1 MRTLVQDVKHGIRL
15 LLSTPGVTL
24 VAVLS
29 LAAGIGASTA
39 MFSFGDALVLRPA
52 PVARPAELIR
62 IFGVN
67 STTNEGEVSYADF
80 QDLRAQAKSL
90 QGMAAS
96 SHVPLGFSSSSDIPA
111 RTTIGLSV
119 SPEYFDVLGVPMA
132 AGRTFRSDELR
143 APVVI
148 LNHNTWIS
156 RFSGDPGIIGRSVKL
171 SKVDFTVIGVSA
183 ESFSGL
189 HRLVREEMYIP
200 TESVALIAADP
211 VRFEDRTRRGMEVH
225 ARLKPGVTPEQAQA
239 ELKGIAA
246 NLERSHP
253 DTNRGW
259 SVLAMD
265 ERSSQIHS
273 DPSRWTL
280 VLMLLIISG
289 IVLLIACANV
299 ANLLLSRARARSRE
313 MAVRIAIGAGRG
325 RLLRQL
331 LTESLLLGLMGS
343 AGGIAISVGAIRA
356 LNTLELPTTLPV
368 SLTMR
373 LDERVLLFSLAAA
386 VLSSLLFGLAPAFQ
400 MLKTDLASV
409 LKSGDSGPGRRSRR
423 IAFRDLLVA
432 GQVAVALPLLTIAG
446 LLVLDLLKLERF
458 DPGFR
463 TQGILIATMDASLSR
478 YAEADGRRFQR
489 QLMDSLRAIPG
500 VRSAAFAQHV
510 PLGFS
515 SSQSAIEVPGL
526 ESTKEQKQMSVERN
540 LVAEGWFDT
549 MRIPIVEGRG
559 FRPTDTVDSPQ
570 VAVVN
575 ETMAAAYWPGRS
587 ALGQRIIVDGTPRE
601 VVGIARNAKYRVI
614 EETARR
620 HLYVPASQRYLNRWT
635 VFVEAA
641 AGDPGQLASAV
652 QAEVRR
658 LDSGMTLEEVQTLD
672 HFFRRGALFGN
683 RISAQIVSAI
693 GIVGLMLAVIG
704 LYGVIAYSVSR
715 RTREIGVRMAIGA
728 RPGDVLGMVLKR
740 GLLLS
745 GTGVLLGLGLA
756 ALGAMAMSS
765 QLVGVSPFDPLVFAV
780 TPVVMLLVGLAA
792 SYFPARRAAAID
804 PIGAL
809 RHD

>member
-156 RFSGDPGIIGRSVKL
+156 RFSGDAGIIGRTIKL

-225 ARLKPGVTPEQAQA
+225 ARLKPGVTAEQAQA

-446 LLVLDLLKLERF
+446 LLVFDLLKLERF

-540 LVAEGWFDT
+540 LVAEGWFET

-601 VVGIARNAKYRVI
+601 VVGIARNSKYRVI

-658 LDSGMTLEEVQTLD
+658 LDPGMTLEEVQTLD

>member
-52 PVARPAELIR
+52 PVARPGEFLR
-62 IFGVN
+62 IFGVT

-90 QGMAAS
+90 QGMVAS
-96 SHVPLGFSSSSDIPA
+96 SHVPLGLSSSSDAPA
-111 RTTIGLSV
+111 RTTVGLSV

-143 APVVI
+143 SPVAI
-148 LNHNTWIS
+148 LNYKTWIS
-156 RFSGDPGIIGRSVKL
+156 RFSGDPGVVGRTIKL
-171 SKVDFTVIGVSA
+171 SKVDFTVIGVVA
-183 ESFSGL
+183 ESFTGL
-189 HRLVREEMYIP
+189 HRLVREELYIP

-225 ARLKPGVTPEQAQA
+225 ARLKPGVTAEQAQA
-239 ELKGIAA
+239 ELKGIAI

-280 VLMLLIISG
+280 VLMLLIVSG
-289 IVLLIACANV
+289 VVLLIACANV

-313 MAVRIAIGAGRG
+313 IAVRIAIGAGRG

-331 LTESLLLGLMGS
+331 MTESLLLALLGS
-343 AGGIAISVGAIRA
+343 IGGVAISVGAIRA
-356 LNTLELPTTLPV
+356 LSSLDLPTTLPV

-373 LDERVLLFSLAAA
+373 LDERVLLFCLGIAI
-386 VLSSLLFGLAPAFQ
+386 LSSLLFGLAPAFQ

-409 LKSGDSGPGRRSRR
+409 LKSGDSGPSKRARR
-423 IAFRDLLVA
+423 IAFRDVLVA
-432 GQVAVALPLLTIAG
+432 GQIAIALPLLTIAG
-446 LLVLDLLKLERF
+446 LLVLDLSKLERF

-463 TQGILIATMDASLSR
+463 TQGILIATMDATLSR
-478 YAEADGRRFQR
+478 YAEPEGRRFQR
-489 QLMDSLRAIPG
+489 QLLDNLRTAPN
-500 VRSAAFAQHV
+500 VRSVTLAQHV
-510 PLGFS
+510 PLGFT
-515 SSQSAIEVPGL
+515 SSQSSIEVPGF
-526 ESTKEQKQMSVERN
+526 ENTEKQKQITLDRN
-540 LVAEGWFDT
+540 LVDAAWFDI
-549 MRIPIVEGRG
+549 MRIPIVAGRG
-559 FRPTDTVDSPQ
+559 FRETDTKDAPQ
-570 VAVVN
+570 VAVIN
-575 ETMAAAYWPGRS
+575 EAVAAAYWPGRS
-587 ALGQRIIVDGTPRE
+587 ALGQRIIVDGKPRE
-601 VVGIARNAKYRVI
+601 VVGIARNSKYRLI
-614 EETARR
+614 EETGRR
-620 HLYVPASQRYLNRWT
+620 HLYLPASQQYLNRWT

-641 AGDPGQLASAV
+641 SGDPGLLAQTLQS
-652 QAEVRR
+652 EVRR
-658 LDSGMTLEEVQTLD
+658 LDPGVTVEEVQTLD

-683 RISAQIVSAI
+683 RISAQMVTVI
-693 GIVGLMLAVIG
+693 GVVGLMLAVIG

-728 RPGDVLGMVLKR
+728 RPADVLGMVMKR
-740 GLLLS
+740 GFLLA
-745 GTGVLLGLGLA
+745 GAGVAVGLGLA
-756 ALGAMAMSS
+756 FLGAMAMSS
-765 QLVGVSPFDPLVFAV
+765 QLVGVSPFDPRVFAV
-780 TPVVMLLVGLAA
+780 APAVMLLVGLAA
-792 SYFPARRAAAID
+792 SYFPARRAASID

-809 RHD
+809 RQD

>member
-1 MRTLVQDVKHGIRL
+1 MRTLFQDLTHGIRL

-29 LAAGIGASTA
+29 LAAGTGASTA
-39 MFSFGDALVLRPA
+39 MFSFGEALVLRPA
-52 PVARPAELIR
+52 PVARPAEVIR
-62 IFGVN
+62 IFGVD
-67 STTNEGEVSYADF
+67 STTNEGEVSYPDF
-80 QDLRAQAKSL
+80 QDLRAQTKSL
-90 QGMAAS
+90 QGIVAS
-96 SHVPLGFSSSSDIPA
+96 SHVPLGFSPSAETPA
-111 RTTIGLSV
+111 RTTIGLAV

-143 APVVI
+143 TPVVI
-148 LNHNTWIS
+148 LNYNTWIS
-156 RFSGDPGIIGRSVKL
+156 RFSGDRGVVGRTVKL
-171 SKVDFTVIGVSA
+171 SKVDFTVIGVA
-183 ESFSGL
+183 AASFSGL
-189 HRLVREEMYIP
+189 HRLVREEVYIP

-211 VRFEDRTRRGMEVH
+211 LRFEDRKRRGLEIH
-225 ARLKPGVTPEQAQA
+225 ARLKPGVTAEQAQA

-253 DTNRGW
+253 DSNRGW

-280 VLMLLIISG
+280 VLMLLILSG

-331 LTESLLLGLMGS
+331 MTESLLLALLGS
-343 AGGIAISVGAIRA
+343 AGGIAISVFAIRA

-386 VLSSLLFGLAPAFQ
+386 VLSSLLFGLAPALQ

-409 LKSGDSGPGRRSRR
+409 LKSGDSGPARRSRR

-432 GQVAVALPLLTIAG
+432 GQVAVSLPLLTIAG
-446 LLVLDLLKLERF
+446 LLVLDLFKLERF

-463 TQGILIATMDASLSR
+463 TQSVLIATMDASLSR

-489 QLMDSLRAIPG
+489 QLMDRLRAIPG
-500 VRSAAFAQHV
+500 VRSATFAQHV
-510 PLGFS
+510 PLGFT
-515 SSQSAIEVPGL
+515 SSQSVIEVPGF
-526 ESTKEQKQMSVERN
+526 ESTKDQKQMSVERN
-540 LVAEGWFDT
+540 LVADGWFDT
-549 MRIPIVEGRG
+549 LRIPIVEGRG
-559 FRPTDTVDSPQ
+559 FRATDTPDSPQ

-575 ETMAAAYWPGRS
+575 ETMAAAYWPGSS
-587 ALGQRIIVDGTPRE
+587 AVGQRIVVDGIPRE

-641 AGDPGQLASAV
+641 AGDPGQLASPV

-658 LDSGMTLEEVQTLD
+658 LDPGMILEEIQTLD
-672 HFFRRGALFGN
+672 HFFQRGALFGN

-728 RPGDVLGMVLKR
+728 RPGDVLGMILKR

-745 GTGVLLGLGLA
+745 GSGVLLGLGLA
-756 ALGAMAMSS
+756 ALGAMAMRS
-765 QLVGVSPFDPLVFAV
+765 QLVGVSPFDPLVFSV
-780 TPVVMLLVGLAA
+780 TPAVMLLVGLAA
-792 SYFPARRAAAID
+792 SYFPARRAASID

>member
-62 IFGVN
+62 VFGVN

-313 MAVRIAIGAGRG
+313 LAVRIAIGAGRG

-515 SSQSAIEVPGL
+515 SSQSVIEVPGL

-540 LVAEGWFDT
+540 LVAEGWFET

-658 LDSGMTLEEVQTLD
+658 LDAGMTLEEVQTLD

>member
-259 SVLAMD
+259 SVLVMD

-658 LDSGMTLEEVQTLD
+658 LDAGMTLEEVQTLD

-715 RTREIGVRMAIGA
+715 RTREIGVRMAIGP